1 MNIIYIKSV
10 YIAAVPFFW
19 PQPAFLPDQ
28 YQPCTGSQHFA
39 TYIKALVPRFTIPA
53 SSAAPTSMD
62 WTAMYFTAYF
72 LPFTALNVNY
82 RLSSLSCPLYRRLGA
97 RNSRHN
103 ETLRFTPNHLLSA
116 RGKEK
121 SRIRRSH
128 FYSVISTKRLQ
139 VISFL
144 DASQTLWTSCI
155 PMIFL
160 VTGSSYLS
168 AWKIL
173 VICLVQGRS

>member
-1 MNIIYIKSV
+1 MNIVYIKSV
-10 YIAAVPFFW
+10 YVAAVPFFW

-53 SSAAPTSMD
+53 SSAARVAIHNFNGLD
-62 WTAMYFTAYF
+62 CNEFYRFF
-72 LPFTALNVNY
+72 LPTTAFNVNY
-82 RLSSLSCPLYRRLGA
+82 RLFSLSCPLYWRLGA
-97 RNSRHN
+97 RYSRHN

-121 SRIRRSH
+121 LRIRRSH

-139 VISFL
+139 VISYRSL
-144 DASQTLWTSCI
+144 TRHRHSEPPVYLWS
-155 PMIFL
+155 F
-160 VTGSSYLS
+160 
-168 AWKIL
+168 
-173 VICLVQGRS
+173 